1 MSIGGSELDMEA
13 FSEPPQTLTIYFPAW
28 VINSLAFLISTWI
41 AFSLLMSIVNHL
53 ESNKASRWK
62 QPIEHTNP
70 VEQ

>member
-1 MSIGGSELDMEA
+1 MPSWA
-13 FSEPPQTLTIYFPAW
+13 
-28 VINSLAFLISTWI
+28 INSLAFLISTWI

-53 ESNKASRWK
+53 ESNKAPRWK